1 MRILIFLFVVLVLL
15 WLLRGGSQRSKSTR
29 RSDESENRPD
39 DAADRPQPMLRCM
52 ECGLHLPRDE
62 ALPGRGG
69 VFCGAAH
76 RSSYEQAHPE
86 S

>member
-1 MRILIFLFVVLVLL
+1 MKFLLVVLAVVVLL
-15 WLLRGGSQRSKSTR
+15 WLLRSSVQRLR
-29 RSDESENRPD
+29 RPPP
-39 DAADRPQPMLRCM
+39 AAKPPAEPGAEPRPMLRCA

-76 RSSYEQAHPE
+76 RTAYEQTHPLP
-86 S
+86 

>member
-1 MRILIFLFVVLVLL
+1 MKFLLVVVAVVVLL
-15 WLLRGGSQRSKSTR
+15 WLLRSSMQRLR
-29 RSDESENRPD
+29 RPPPAAKPPADEAGAEPR
-39 DAADRPQPMLRCM
+39 PMLRCA

-76 RSSYEQAHPE
+76 RTAYEQTHPLP
-86 S
+86 

>member
-1 MRILIFLFVVLVLL
+1 MRILLFLLVVLVLL
-15 WLLRGGSQRSKSTR
+15 WLLRGGLQRSRPTR
-29 RSDESENRPD
+29 KPD
-39 DAADRPQPMLRCM
+39 ADAARPQPMLRCA
-52 ECGLHLPRDE
+52 ECGLHLPHDE

-76 RSSYEQAHPE
+76 RGSYEQAHPE